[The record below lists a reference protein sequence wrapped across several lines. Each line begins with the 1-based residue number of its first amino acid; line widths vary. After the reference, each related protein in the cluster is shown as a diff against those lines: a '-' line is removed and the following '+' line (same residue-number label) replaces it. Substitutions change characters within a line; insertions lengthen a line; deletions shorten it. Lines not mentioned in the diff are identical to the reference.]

1 MKQEI
6 ENINHTFVQ
15 DVKNIIE
22 QGRNTAFRFRSFR
35 SRAQKSAVLN

>member
-6 ENINHTFVQ
+6 ENINHIFVQ

-22 QGRNTAFRFRSFR
+22 QGRNTAYQAVN
-35 SRAQKSAVLN
+35 RAMIETYWHI